1 MSLKKGDTVLTKEQT
16 DNMYEWSKR
25 SPQEMYSMEDTM
37 RLWGHMLNPTPL
49 TTEYKVNNNAVN
61 IQSMLTVNG
70 DVNDLKHL
78 NEQMERIATKISD
91 KSSVKA
97 ANNMIRRLAEGIR

>member
-1 MSLKKGDTVLTKEQT
+1 
-16 DNMYEWSKR
+16 
-25 SPQEMYSMEDTM
+25 MEDTM

>member
-1 MSLKKGDTVLTKEQT
+1 
-16 DNMYEWSKR
+16 MYEWSKR

-61 IQSMLTVNG
+61 VHLDSLINVQG
-70 DVNDLKHL
+70 DVNDAAHITNQMEKVAKRMAHNEVVDFARDL
-78 NEQMERIATKISD
+78 NEDILYHT
-91 KSSVKA
+91 SSHYHKW
-97 ANNMIRRLAEGIR
+97 NFKK